1 MDELCDDCEGGG
13 SSKEEKEV
21 DNCDLE
27 QVISFLKHRVPT
39 KHLSVTDLFGKG
51 EVTCTQ
57 ALT

>member
-27 QVISFLKHRVPT
+27 PVISFLKCRV
-39 KHLSVTDLFGKG
+39 SN
-51 EVTCTQ
+51 
-57 ALT
+57 